1 VESEKKDFSDQVE
14 NLVKVLETIG
24 KEKQELGDKAKE
36 AQTLYLAVE
45 NLTNELHHV
54 NRGSERIQREYEKL
68 KDILENERQDHAQE
82 KLELRQK
89 YEQAKIDF
97 GMCSEK
103 LQTAITSGSRKIEDL
118 RAQAGEI
125 QSQRDLIFQKLRE
138 AENKL
143 MEVSKKLQEGRGR
156 EQMYNER
163 LIHLRSTTAPLDKY
177 QQCVRLCTEL
187 EKDLADFQIEN
198 KGLNT
203 TVENLRHELRDVRL
217 NSVSLKEY
225 DECARKAESGHQ
237 TIRQLQQDLSENR
250 AELERLASSCQSAKI
265 AVIKAQTEIDHSR
278 MNEQQ
283 LQHTIQSLESRNE
296 KLNTENRQ
304 LHTTSKL

>member
-1 VESEKKDFSDQVE
+1 M
-14 NLVKVLETIG
+14 IG
-24 KEKQELGDKAKE
+24 
-36 AQTLYLAVE
+36 
-45 NLTNELHHV
+45 
-54 NRGSERIQREYEKL
+54 
-68 KDILENERQDHAQE
+68 
-82 KLELRQK
+82 
-89 YEQAKIDF
+89 F
-97 GMCSEK
+97 GYFK

-304 LHTTSKL
+304 LHTRKEELENDKKDWRQKCRDTSKELTDAVQKNARLVQVGKWMKNQLTTIASQQSIKQTRKCTSRNCQQMSGHWVKLSPAQQRKIKKYLINVEL